1 MSVSYPDLNLTNF
14 PESVDTFV
22 QMLNIVASDYATLS
36 EYQSAM
42 EEGNVVKANTAL
54 SNMVDGVKKI
64 LTADKINKIF
74 DSIEALQRFLSTD
87 IVPYIAQLQS
97 NWQSEVDKFA
107 YRGVY
112 SSSTTYYKN
121 NIVSY
126 TIEAHTYLYINISS
140 QSKSVPPTDST
151 VWQQFTVVGAQGL
164 TGDAMSFLY
173 EWNNATQYT
182 PQDCVSYNGKLW
194 GCVSANQNSAPSSS
208 NNKWKVVMEISPTRY
223 PIQSNTPSDQENGDI
238 WFQVV

>member
-22 QMLNIVASDYATLS
+22 QMLNIVSSDYATLS

-54 SNMVDGVKKI
+54 SNMVDGVRKI
-64 LTADKINKIF
+64 LTADKINKVF

-87 IVPYIAQLQS
+87 IVPYVTQLQS
-97 NWQSEVDKFA
+97 NWQTEIDKFS
-107 YRGVY
+107 YIGYY
-112 SSSTTYYKN
+112 SSSRTYYKN

-126 TIEAHTYLYINISS
+126 TSGAHTYLYICIK
-140 QSKSVPPTDST
+140 QAKGIVPTNT
-151 VWQQFTVVGAQGL
+151 TYWNQFTVVGAQGQ
-164 TGDAMSFLY
+164 TGDAMAFLY

-182 PQDCVSYNGKLW
+182 PQDCVSHNGKLW
-194 GCVSANQNSAPSSS
+194 GCVTANQNSEPSTS
-208 NNKWKVVMEISPTRY
+208 NNKWQVVMNIAPTSY
-223 PIQSNTPSDQENGDI
+223 PVQSNTPSGQENGDI

>member
-22 QMLNIVASDYATLS
+22 HMLNIVASDYATLS

-54 SNMVDGVKKI
+54 SNMADGVKKI

-87 IVPYIAQLQS
+87 IVPYITQLQA
-97 NWQSEVDKFA
+97 NWQSEVDKFV
-107 YRGVY
+107 YRGIY
-112 SSSTTYYKN
+112 GSDKTYYKN

-126 TIEAHTYLYINISS
+126 TIDAHTYLYIGMT
-140 QSKSVPPTDST
+140 QMKGVPPTNT
-151 VWQQFTVVGAQGL
+151 NRWKQFTVVGAQGL
-164 TGDAMSFLY
+164 TGNAMSFLY
-173 EWNNATQYT
+173 EWNDTTQYT

-194 GCVSANQNSAPSSS
+194 GCVSANQNSVPSTS
-208 NNKWKVVMEISPTRY
+208 NNKWQIVMDISPTSY
-223 PIQSNTPSDQENGDI
+223 PVQSNTPSGQENGDI